1 MAGVQLLH
9 CIIIQAKVVDSMHPS
24 SLTSSLQSSA
34 IDASHYKMIKVKKG
48 GELID
53 CIEREGLTFKPGCA
67 FFEFVN
73 KTEDIHE
80 RKKVI
85 LMDKVN

>member
-1 MAGVQLLH
+1 M
-9 CIIIQAKVVDSMHPS
+9 
-24 SLTSSLQSSA
+24 
-34 IDASHYKMIKVKKG
+34 KKG

-53 CIEREGLTFKPGCA
+53 CIEREGLTYKPGCA

-80 RKKVI
+80 RKRVI
-85 LMDKVN
+85 LMDKVSKFMNQKDVDTTLMQTEKWCETVYSHVISRLSLI

>member
-1 MAGVQLLH
+1 M
-9 CIIIQAKVVDSMHPS
+9 
-24 SLTSSLQSSA
+24 
-34 IDASHYKMIKVKKG
+34 KKG

-53 CIEREGLTFKPGCA
+53 CIEREGLTYKPGCA

-80 RKKVI
+80 RKRVI
-85 LMDKVN
+85 LMDKVSKFMNQKDVDTTLMQTEKWYETVYSHVISRLSLI

>member
-1 MAGVQLLH
+1 ML
-9 CIIIQAKVVDSMHPS
+9 S
-24 SLTSSLQSSA
+24 SNLTASFQSSA
-34 IDASHYKMIKVKKG
+34 VDASRFKVIKVEKG

-53 CIEREGLTFKPGCA
+53 CIEREGLTYKPGCA

-80 RKKVI
+80 RKKII
-85 LMDKVN
+85 LMDKVSNKLATLPVTKIVFFYAV

>member
-1 MAGVQLLH
+1 
-9 CIIIQAKVVDSMHPS
+9 MHPIGFES
-24 SLTSSLQSSA
+24 SLTSTSV
-34 IDASHYKMIKVKKG
+34 DASRYTVIKVKKG

-53 CIEREGLTFKPGCA
+53 CIEREGLTYKPGCA

-80 RKKVI
+80 RKRVI
-85 LMDKVN
+85 LMDKVSKFNYNSIYLEQWMNFYAM

>member
-1 MAGVQLLH
+1 MQSA
-9 CIIIQAKVVDSMHPS
+9 SFES
-24 SLTSSLQSSA
+24 SLKSTSA
-34 IDASHYKMIKVKKG
+34 DASHYKVIKVKKG

-53 CIEREGLTFKPGCA
+53 CIEREGLAYKPGCA

-80 RKKVI
+80 RKTVI
-85 LMDKVN
+85 LMDKVRKFNYIWNNE